1 MKKVLSFLENL
12 LVISLLFVCILV
24 FIKFVYGINHETID
38 TKYLWDITYS
48 DIKVTDGS
56 TGGEVNNDANNLN
69 LSVTLKNEGEFYEFT
84 YQINN
89 NGNFKAQIAKI
100 NKIIDS
106 KDNIL
111 TATITYVDGTEIKE
125 GDIIESKESKVVKIR
140 IDYPKQEQK
149 IYDELTLNLSFLI
162 TFVPYY

>member
-12 LVISLLFVCILV
+12 LIISLLFVCVLV

-48 DIKVTDGS
+48 DIKVTEGS
-56 TGGEVNNDANNLN
+56 TGGEVKNDPNSVN

-84 YQINN
+84 YKINN
-89 NGNFKAQIAKI
+89 NGNLDAQIAKI
-100 NKIIDS
+100 NKVIES

-111 TATITYVDGTEIKE
+111 QAKIIYEDGSEIHE
-125 GDIIESKESKVVKIR
+125 GDIIKSKETKVVKVR
-140 IDYPKQEQK
+140 IDYPKQEKK